1 MASNIYTAK
10 MKTVTDTTTSMSSKS
25 KTIKPKKISTN
36 KSNNSKP
43 SSSSQ
48 KKSVNKKETDVN
60 KKLTDN
66 DENEENTSS
75 IKKVLDALKTTV
87 TIDPKGKTPSGLD
100 VEDKAKESEKSS
112 VTVKNDKGEIDFIF
126 WTSNK
131 PTEDDVI
138 NYLIKSYEKS
148 NNIKDKTVFSK
159 VFGFECVSEERLNSA
174 FDGYKKMLSIF
185 SQMFTEDEIESLKT
199 GNIAEPKEE
208 KPKEEEPKENPDQ
221 EEENN
226 EEK

>member
-10 MKTVTDTTTSMSSKS
+10 MKTVTDTSTSMSSKS
-25 KTIKPKKISTN
+25 KTIKTKKASSPKPKTST
-36 KSNNSKP
+36 
-43 SSSSQ
+43 SSQ
-48 KKSVNKKETDVN
+48 KKSINKKEIDVN

-66 DENEENTSS
+66 DENEENTST
-75 IKKVLDALKTTV
+75 IKKVLDSLKTTV
-87 TIDPKGKTPSGLD
+87 TIDSKGKTPSGLD

-126 WTSNK
+126 WSANK

-138 NYLIKSYEKS
+138 NYLVKSYEKS
-148 NNIKDKTVFSK
+148 NNIKDKNVFAKS
-159 VFGFECVSEERLNSA
+159 FGFEGVSEERLNSA
-174 FDGYKKMLSIF
+174 FDGYKKMIGIF

-208 KPKEEEPKENPDQ
+208 KIKEEEPKEKENPDQ

-226 EEK
+226 KEK